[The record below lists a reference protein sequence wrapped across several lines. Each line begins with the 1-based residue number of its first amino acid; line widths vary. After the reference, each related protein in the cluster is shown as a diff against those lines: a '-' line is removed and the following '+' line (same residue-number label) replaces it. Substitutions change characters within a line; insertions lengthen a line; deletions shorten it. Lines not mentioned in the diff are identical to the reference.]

1 MTTTT
6 QTKGKKSCVLDIAT
20 TDVVSVPPTMNIIEG
35 LAKMSTH
42 NFRRLPLTDAGTK
55 KLLGIVTVTDVID
68 LMGGGNRFNLVA
80 NKHKGNLLSVFNDEI
95 RMIATENVDGL
106 SPSATIREAAEKLIK
121 TGHGSF
127 PIVNDDNT
135 LAGIVTEY
143 DIMKV
148 LASEKSEKMVCDVM
162 TKDPQVVTPDV
173 PLCKV
178 TRLMVTHGFRRLP
191 VVKDNFLIGIITAT
205 DIMKYLGGGKV
216 FADMEQGKADE
227 ILMIPVR
234 EIMTAADIK
243 TVTSTT
249 TLTEAAKMMIEYGV
263 GVFPVLDGDELNG
276 IVTEFDLVKALA
288 E

>member
-20 TDVVSVPPTMNIIEG
+20 TEVVSVPPTMTIIEG

-95 RMIATENVDGL
+95 RTIATENVDGL
-106 SPSATIREAAEKLIK
+106 SPSATIREAAEKLIE

-243 TVTSTT
+243 TVTSAT
-249 TLTEAAKMMIEYGV
+249 TLNEAAKMMIEYGI